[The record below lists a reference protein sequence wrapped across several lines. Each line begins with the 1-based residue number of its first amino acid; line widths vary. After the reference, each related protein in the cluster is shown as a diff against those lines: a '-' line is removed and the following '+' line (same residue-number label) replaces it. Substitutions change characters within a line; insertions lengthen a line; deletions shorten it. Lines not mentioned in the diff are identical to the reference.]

1 MGRGTRPSEQ
11 RLATIL
17 KRQDP
22 PGWGPDYIPG
32 QLATRDEAPPA
43 SRPCTFRAAAFGRD
57 LHAMS
62 DPEKHA
68 MLLGMHLGR
77 PIELNEGRMLVREPC
92 AIRLSQHPKAAAL
105 PAVRLRGTVQVA
117 EALGA
122 LDSHPRVSVSDPS
135 RARGRLTVPYPLL
148 GDLLWIFED
157 DQGPYPLNWTVKGR
171 PEDFERPAFRR
182 SSRRA
187 GTRAEELAVQA
198 RQAIEETYYRD
209 GNVPTVRVTGVD
221 IPPPV
226 VNNLRQVYLWHDRTT
241 CLRGDRRKE
250 LVELLRAHMTMQIPP
265 FETLRDGAAT
275 EGWEMRNGVAVLFQA
290 IWRRELRVDLWEPI
304 NINWPLRPE
313 EKDPRAHFAAWFAR
327 GAR

>member
-22 PGWGPDYIPG
+22 PGWGPSYIPG
-32 QLATRDEAPPA
+32 QLATRDEAPKA
-43 SRPCTFRAAAFGRD
+43 SRPCKFRAAAFKRD
-57 LHAMS
+57 LHAMG

-77 PIELNEGRMLVREPC
+77 PIELNEGRMLVREPS

-117 EALGA
+117 EALGV
-122 LDSHPRVSVSDPS
+122 LDFHPLVSVSDPCG
-135 RARGRLTVPYPLL
+135 ARKRITVPYPLL

-157 DQGPYPLNWTVKGR
+157 EQGPYFLNWTVKGR

-182 SSRRA
+182 SNRRA
-187 GTRAEELAVQA
+187 GTREEELAVQA
-198 RQAIEETYYRD
+198 RQAIEEAYYRD

-221 IPPPV
+221 MPVPV
-226 VNNLRQVYLWHDRTT
+226 VNNLRQIYLWHNRVT
-241 CLRGDRRKE
+241 CLRGERRDE

-265 FETLRDGAAT
+265 FETLRDWSVAT
-275 EGWEMRNGVAVLFQA
+275 GWNMPEGLTVLFQA

-304 NINWPLRPE
+304 NVDYPLRPE
-313 EKDPRAHFAAWFAR
+313 DRDPRAHFAAWFAR